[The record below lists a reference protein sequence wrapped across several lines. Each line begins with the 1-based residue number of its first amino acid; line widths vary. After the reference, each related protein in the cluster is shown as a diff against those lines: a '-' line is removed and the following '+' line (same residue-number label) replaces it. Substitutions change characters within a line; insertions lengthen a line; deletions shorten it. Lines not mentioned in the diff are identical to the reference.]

1 MDGVA
6 GKSPLQQFSV
16 LLTLKVSQGVEQF
29 VRMKMSEFSTPRLA
43 IEPQSSVMPLRALF
57 LHQKMN
63 L

>member
-1 MDGVA
+1 
-6 GKSPLQQFSV
+6 V